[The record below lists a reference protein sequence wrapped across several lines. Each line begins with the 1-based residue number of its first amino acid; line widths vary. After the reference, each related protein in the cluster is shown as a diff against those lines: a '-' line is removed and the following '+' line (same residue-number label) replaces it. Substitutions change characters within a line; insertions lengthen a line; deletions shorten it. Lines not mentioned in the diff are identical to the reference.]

1 MKVLQ
6 NLIDAKNTKCLDLSC
21 DQAVLNKVVY
31 GDIDKWKPYTAGDLH
46 PPYAQT
52 MCSQDV
58 HDRFYVIHKNTLL
71 DSDDDA
77 HCKELAAKAEAMVG
91 NDRSGRLAS

>member
-6 NLIDAKNTKCLDLSC
+6 DLIDAKNTKCLDLSC

-31 GDIDKWKPYTAGDLH
+31 GGIGKWKSYTAGDLH
-46 PPYAQT
+46 PPSPQT

-58 HDRFYVIHKNTLL
+58 QNRFYVIGSYTRTRFWI
-71 DSDDDA
+71 
-77 HCKELAAKAEAMVG
+77 AATMHNA
-91 NDRSGRLAS
+91 RS